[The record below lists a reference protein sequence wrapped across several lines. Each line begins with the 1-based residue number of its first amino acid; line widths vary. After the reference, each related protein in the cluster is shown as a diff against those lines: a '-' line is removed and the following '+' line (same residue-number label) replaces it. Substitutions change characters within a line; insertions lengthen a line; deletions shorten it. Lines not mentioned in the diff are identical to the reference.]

1 MMLCYNQI
9 SVGPPWIKAAMVIS
23 RSGDSLCQSEDYES
37 VEGENYLNAM
47 GKLGEAYE
55 KNRIRNYNGK
65 PKQREIKGSVYAEL
79 SE

>member
-1 MMLCYNQI
+1 M
-9 SVGPPWIKAAMVIS
+9 
-23 RSGDSLCQSEDYES
+23 CQSEDYES
-37 VEGENYLNAM
+37 MEGENCLNAM

-55 KNRIRNYNGK
+55 KNRIRNYSGK

>member
-1 MMLCYNQI
+1 MC
-9 SVGPPWIKAAMVIS
+9 
-23 RSGDSLCQSEDYES
+23 RSEDYES
-37 VEGENYLNAM
+37 MEGENYLNAM